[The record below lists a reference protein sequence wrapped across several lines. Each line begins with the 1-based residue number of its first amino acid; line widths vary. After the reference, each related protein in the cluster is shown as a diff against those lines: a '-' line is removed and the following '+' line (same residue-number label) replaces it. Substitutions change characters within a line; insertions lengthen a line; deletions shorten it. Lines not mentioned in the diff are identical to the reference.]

1 MSNEKK
7 RKKAKVNPELDGL
20 NVEIDTFGEI
30 KFNYNID
37 KINDFL
43 DKTVDDKKLRNKPSK
58 NDESEEESDY
68 KD

>member
-37 KINDFL
+37 KINAFL
-43 DKTVDDKKLRNKPSK
+43 DENVEDKKLRNKPSK
-58 NDESEEESDY
+58 EDKPEDASD
-68 KD
+68 D

>member
-7 RKKAKVNPELDGL
+7 RKNAKVNPELDGL

-37 KINDFL
+37 KINEFL
-43 DKTVDDKKLRNKPSK
+43 DKTVDDKKLRNNATK
-58 NDESEEESDY
+58 NDDAEDATDD
-68 KD
+68 KA

>member
-37 KINDFL
+37 KINEFL
-43 DKTVDDKKLRNKPSK
+43 DKTVDDKKLRNNATK
-58 NDESEEESDY
+58 NDDAEDATDD
-68 KD
+68 KA

>member
-37 KINDFL
+37 KINAFL
-43 DKTVDDKKLRNKPSK
+43 DENVEDKKLRNKPSK
-58 NDESEEESDY
+58 EDKPEDTSD
-68 KD
+68 D